1 MPTLDITLKLLRSP
15 PLEPSYLHKDLLNQM
30 IDLLDHATIRIVA
43 VRQPYAEE
51 ARGVGCERT
60 N

>member
-1 MPTLDITLKLLRSP
+1 MPALEINPKQLRRP
-15 PLEPSYLHKDLLNQM
+15 KLEPSCSHKVLLNQM
-30 IDLLDHATIRIVA
+30 IDLLDHATIRFVA
-43 VRQPYAEE
+43 ARQPYAEE